1 MFILREAKVQIVDR
15 TLFRNYLGSIS
26 ICFLLRWFLLLL
38 YMVPQFVFNK
48 YKPSYIWMALFAL
61 LCLCATGS
69 ATLSPAPL
77 ARLPTA
83 AKTRSV
89 LLRLRGGEGF
99 SKTLEAGESLED
111 IQAASGEKLVV
122 VDFTATWCGPCQR
135 IAPVFAE
142 LAELF
147 AESTT
152 FVKVNGD
159 RRCSA
164 PPLHASDAPCTCT
177 QLRRNC
183 RRNCR
188 HNCRLVACVS

>member
-1 MFILREAKVQIVDR
+1 
-15 TLFRNYLGSIS
+15 
-26 ICFLLRWFLLLL
+26 
-38 YMVPQFVFNK
+38 
-48 YKPSYIWMALFAL
+48 MALFAL

-77 ARLPTA
+77 ARLPAA

-142 LAELF
+142 LAEQF
-147 AESTT
+147 AESAT

-164 PPLHASDAPCTCT
+164 PPLHASAA
-177 QLRRNC
+177 RNSAATAATTAASLPVS
-183 RRNCR
+183 
-188 HNCRLVACVS
+188 HEPDEPSLVGDTSTPSRFHRWMWTSTPN

>member
-1 MFILREAKVQIVDR
+1 
-15 TLFRNYLGSIS
+15 
-26 ICFLLRWFLLLL
+26 
-38 YMVPQFVFNK
+38 
-48 YKPSYIWMALFAL
+48 MALFAL

-77 ARLPTA
+77 ARLPA
-83 AKTRSV
+83 ATKTRSV
-89 LLRLRGGEGF
+89 LLRFRGGEGF

-111 IQAASGEKLVV
+111 IHAASGEKLVV

-142 LAELF
+142 LAEQF

-152 FVKVNGD
+152 FVKVNGA

-164 PPLHASDAPCTCT
+164 PPLHASATAATTAASLPVSHEPDEPS
-177 QLRRNC
+177 
-183 RRNCR
+183 
-188 HNCRLVACVS
+188 LVGDTSTPSRIHRWMWTSTPNRPLILA

>member
-1 MFILREAKVQIVDR
+1 
-15 TLFRNYLGSIS
+15 
-26 ICFLLRWFLLLL
+26 
-38 YMVPQFVFNK
+38 
-48 YKPSYIWMALFAL
+48 MALFAL

-77 ARLPTA
+77 ARLPAA

-99 SKTLEAGESLED
+99 CKTLEAGESLED

-142 LAELF
+142 LAEQF
-147 AESTT
+147 AESAT
-152 FVKVNGD
+152 FVKVD
-159 RRCSA
+159 VDE
-164 PPLHASDAPCTCT
+164 HAELTANLGVSSLPTFLFFRGGKQIDM
-177 QLRRNC
+177 LRGADESGLRD
-183 RRNCR
+183 
-188 HNCRLVACVS
+188 LVSKHA